1 MLSWGGNMIKKVETS
16 FSNLQSVFETNENKG
31 RLKKYIKLYPQAF
44 ENVLFK
50 LNKEKDLPESLSV
63 DIPNS
68 EEALRFKPFENKVF
82 VSFVKKKRQ
91 EFNYRFNTLLQ
102 QMMDDIKHKPDMVRE
117 RSFSDQ
123 AFSADVNHQISN
135 FLEETY

>member
-1 MLSWGGNMIKKVETS
+1 MIKKVETS